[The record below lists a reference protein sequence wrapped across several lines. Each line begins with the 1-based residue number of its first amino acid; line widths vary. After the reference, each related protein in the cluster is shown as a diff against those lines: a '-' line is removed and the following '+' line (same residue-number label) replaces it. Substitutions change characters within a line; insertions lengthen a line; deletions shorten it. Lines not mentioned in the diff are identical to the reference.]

1 MTEVR
6 ATRIKSSLA
15 AQLSRPGGRT
25 IADAQ
30 RLAETGLQSHKA
42 DIMAD
47 LGRLIGQL
55 EDLCVA
61 RAPEGQD
68 RVYVLA
74 SALVDMAGFF
84 DTGPF
89 YSAGY
94 SLCDLSDRMQ
104 ARGVWSWPAVEVHV
118 KALRLIMAGGCKAGA
133 ESDVLLQGL
142 RSVHAA
148 FAPAA

>member
-1 MTEVR
+1 MSEVR
-6 ATRIKSSLA
+6 TTKIKSTLA
-15 AQLSRPGGRT
+15 KQLSRPGGRT

-42 DIMAD
+42 DVMGD

-55 EDLCVA
+55 ETLCVE
-61 RAPEGQD
+61 RAPPGQA

-84 DTGPF
+84 DTGPL
-89 YSAGY
+89 YTAGY

-104 ARGVWSWPAVEVHV
+104 TGGAWNWPAVEVHV
-118 KALRLIMAGGCKAGA
+118 KALRLILAGGCKVGA
-133 ESDVLLQGL
+133 ESDVLLAGL
-142 RSVHAA
+142 RSVQAA
-148 FAPAA
+148 FAPAT

>member
-1 MTEVR
+1 MNPPRTLKVQ
-6 ATRIKSSLA
+6 SPLA
-15 AQLSRPGGRT
+15 KQLSRPGGRT

-42 DIMAD
+42 GVMDD

-55 EDLCVA
+55 EALCA
-61 RAPEGQD
+61 ATAPEGRD

-84 DTGPF
+84 DTGPL
-89 YSAGY
+89 YTAGY
-94 SLCDLSDRMQ
+94 SLCDLSERMQ
-104 ARGVWSWPAVEVHV
+104 STGAWNWPAVEVHV
-118 KALRLIMAGGCKAGA
+118 KALRLILTGGCKTGA

-142 RSVHAA
+142 KSVLAA
-148 FAPAA
+148 FAPA

>member
-6 ATRIKSSLA
+6 ATKIKSSLSS
-15 AQLSRPGGRT
+15 QLSRPGGRT
-25 IADAQ
+25 LADAQ

-42 DIMAD
+42 GVMED

-55 EDLCVA
+55 ENLCVGK
-61 RAPEGQD
+61 APEGQA

-94 SLCDLSDRMQ
+94 SLCDLSERMQ
-104 ARGVWSWPAVEVHV
+104 TAGTWSWPAVEVHV
-118 KALRLIMAGGCKAGA
+118 KALRLIHAGGCRTGV

-142 RSVHAA
+142 RSVLGA
-148 FAPAA
+148 FTPAA